1 MMVTGM
7 GRMTNTSGVTR
18 MMRISFITW
27 TTRIIKTR
35 VATYIYTCRV
45 TGVTRI
51 SGMTRMTSLGR
62 FG

>member
-35 VATYIYTCRV
+35 VATCTV